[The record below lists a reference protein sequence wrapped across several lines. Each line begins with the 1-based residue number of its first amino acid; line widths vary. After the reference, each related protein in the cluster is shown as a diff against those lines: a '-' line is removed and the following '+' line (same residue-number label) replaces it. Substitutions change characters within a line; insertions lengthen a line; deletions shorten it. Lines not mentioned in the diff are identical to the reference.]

1 MNGGPESVNGGT
13 AAPGPDT
20 MPQVPDEAGDRRA
33 CSFRGWVRET
43 CRRAILWGIGAIAL
57 LGGISWYLRDPDSEP
72 LSRAFGA
79 LLLYGVLF
87 LASLA
92 KIWWT
97 AGGDAVVLEED
108 ALAYQPLHTFRP
120 RRIPLGG
127 EIALTVHRSGAV
139 RSACEGVQAH
149 VRSSSSPKGCA
160 RILAREFFLNLGL
173 IDGRTEFL
181 TRLGDSLEARGL
193 EPVAGRRWSWLK
205 PGWSEE

>member
-1 MNGGPESVNGGT
+1 MRDG
-13 AAPGPDT
+13 
-20 MPQVPDEAGDRRA
+20 AGDRRA
-33 CSFRGWVRET
+33 FSFRGWVRET

-72 LSRAFGA
+72 LARAFGA

-108 ALAYQPLHTFRP
+108 SLAYQPLHTFRP

-127 EIALTVHRSGAV
+127 VLACHPKTETQALRFVY
-139 RSACEGVQAH
+139 E
-149 VRSSSSPKGCA
+149 SSPG
-160 RILAREFFLNLGL
+160 RAREFFLNLGL

-181 TRLGDSLEARGL
+181 ARLGDSLEARGL